1 MSLPQQFID
10 EINSYD
16 APCLDGLVDALLT
29 TQPAVSIRVNSAKG
43 ATPPADKDS
52 VVWCADG
59 IYFENRPQFT
69 FDPAFHQGM
78 YYVQDA
84 SSMAISHVIKTILAG
99 DSQPVRY
106 LDACAAPG
114 GKTTAAIS
122 TLPSGSLVVA
132 NEYDYRR
139 ASVLAENLAK
149 WGSPDVIVSRGDT
162 SRFTR
167 LTDCFDIIAADVPC
181 SGEGMMRKD
190 AEAVAQWSPSLVAEC
205 VGRQR
210 EIVDNLWQALRPGG
224 YLIYSTCTFNRH
236 ENEEMVNY
244 ICHELEGATVDVG
257 LNAFEGVAQ
266 AIGSSHHCYRF
277 IPGLIRGEGLFI
289 SVIRKDGDAVASEPK
304 TSKKPLSAFSK
315 VPAEAHKTLD
325 WLEGNFEL
333 AMLGDRV
340 VALPK
345 SEARNIRAISSWL
358 DVISAGVVVATQKGR
373 DIIPS
378 QELAMSTAFRT
389 DIFPSVEL
397 DYHTGVAYLRRENVS
412 ADAPK
417 GFVLL
422 TYGGHPLGF
431 VKNLGN
437 RANNLYP
444 QAWRIISTNTPDLPP
459 SIL

>member
-10 EINSYD
+10 EINSYG
-16 APCLDGLVDALLT
+16 APCLEGLVDALQT
-29 TQPAVSIRVNSAKG
+29 TQPAVSIRVNRAKG
-43 ATPPADKDS
+43 TTPPAGCTP
-52 VVWCADG
+52 VEWCGDG
-59 IYFENRPQFT
+59 VYLESRPQFT
-69 FDPAFHQGM
+69 FDPALHQGR

-84 SSMAISHVIKTILAG
+84 SSMAIAHVIRTILDEEA
-99 DSQPVRY
+99 QPVRY

-122 TLPSGSLVVA
+122 ALPSGSLVVA

-167 LTDCFDIIAADVPC
+167 LADCFDIIAADVPC

-205 VGRQR
+205 VDRQR

-236 ENEEMVNY
+236 ENEEMVDY
-244 ICHELEGATVDVG
+244 ICTELGGATVDVG
-257 LNAFEGVAQ
+257 LNAFGGVAP
-266 AIGSSHHCYRF
+266 AIGSSHRCYRF
-277 IPGLIRGEGLFI
+277 IPGHIRGEGLFM
-289 SVIRKDGDAVASEPK
+289 SVIRKDGDSVASEPK
-304 TSKKPLSAFSK
+304 TSKKPLTAFSK
-315 VPAEAHKTLD
+315 VPVEAHKTLD
-325 WLEGNFEL
+325 WLEGDFEP
-333 AMLGDRV
+333 AMLGDRI

-345 SEARNIRAISSWL
+345 AEARDIRAISSWL
-358 DVISAGVVVATQKGR
+358 DVISAGIVVATLKGR
-373 DIIPS
+373 DIILS
-378 QELAMSTAFRT
+378 QELAMSTACRLSS
-389 DIFPSVEL
+389 FPSVEL
-397 DYHTGVAYLRRENVS
+397 DYQTAVAYLRRENISVE
-412 ADAPK
+412 APK
-417 GFVLL
+417 CFVLL
-422 TYGGHPLGF
+422 TYEGHPLGF

-444 QAWRIISTNTPDLPP
+444 QPWRIISPNTPDLPP
-459 SIL
+459 SVL